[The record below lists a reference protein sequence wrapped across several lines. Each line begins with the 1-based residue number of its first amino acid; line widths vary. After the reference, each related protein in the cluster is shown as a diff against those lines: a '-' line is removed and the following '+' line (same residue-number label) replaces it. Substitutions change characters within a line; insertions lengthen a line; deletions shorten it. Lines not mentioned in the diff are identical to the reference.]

1 MYLLTIELIDDLNDS
16 HVDFGVYLNEDFKN
30 VLKRLNEYEQS
41 RKENFFI
48 FGDLKYENNAFLQ
61 QFRKIQSL
69 NPKGLVGNSQSKIDA
84 TFNDLLRQYKAK
96 GYDIP
101 DLSVKNNLF
110 EIDPLLLT
118 EFRLHEYYGHQ
129 PKEVLENDVNM
140 KFLEKVNEDV
150 IKRVNNSKDNEANN
164 ADICL
169 DINTGSE
176 EIEKIQKEIKD
187 TLKHNKQIKSIFEA
201 KSNKTTQKNFTS
213 SDKTYFDTKDTFKNN
228 TSTIYKPLLLFIILF
243 KKKKISMYYNHISC
257 NIYIILFNYFKL
269 LRLQLKQKI
278 LGIRTS

>member
-243 KKKKISMYYNHISC
+243 KKKKISIYYNHISC